1 MDFLGI
7 FSSALLLFLLLLIVL
22 NIYCIHA
29 YYKLCDKVNDMYFIM
44 NSIKKDIQQEKFQEQ
59 IKCIF
64 ETNKGKN
71 ENKEINILPNNFIY
85 YPTSPSSLIEVSDD
99 DGTTYSY
106 ESDVDESYNS
116 DNQQIKNVHMELDL
130 DNLDN
135 IHVMLLDEIANIEE
149 LNIENSFDNVKN
161 KNIETQQNNLLPVVQ
176 EDLSSSAL
184 QEDLSSSVLQ
194 EDLSSSVLKEDLSSS
209 ALQEDLSSSVLK
221 EDLSSSV
228 LQEDLLSPVVKEDL
242 LSPVVQI
249 ETLPLE
255 KVVQR
260 KRESRKNVGENK
272 EDYKKMNLTDLRK
285 YVIDNQM
292 NIDVSKMKKPEILKA
307 IELKSMEELK
317 TTEEVLLAN
326 EHKLEEEHKTMDELC
341 Q

>member
-59 IKCIF
+59 IKCMF
-64 ETNKGKN
+64 ETNKGNN

-99 DGTTYSY
+99 DRTTYSY
-106 ESDVDESYNS
+106 ESDIDESYNF

-135 IHVMLLDEIANIEE
+135 IRVMLLDEIANIEE
-149 LNIENSFDNVKN
+149 LNMENSFDNVKDE
-161 KNIETQQNNLLPVVQ
+161 NIETQKNNLSSVVQENLLPVVQ
-176 EDLSSSAL
+176 ENLL
-184 QEDLSSSVLQ
+184 PVVQENLLPIVQ
-194 EDLSSSVLKEDLSSS
+194 EN
-209 ALQEDLSSSVLK
+209 
-221 EDLSSSV
+221 
-228 LQEDLLSPVVKEDL
+228 LLPIVQDETLLVKDETLPVVKENL
-242 LSPVVQI
+242 FSTKGVQ
-249 ETLPLE
+249 
-255 KVVQR
+255 K
-260 KRESRKNVGENK
+260 KRESRKNMGENK

-285 YVIDNQM
+285 YVMDNQM

-307 IELKSMEELK
+307 IELKTTGELK
-317 TTEEVLLAN
+317 STEEVSLAN
-326 EHKLEEEHKTMDELC
+326 EPKSEEEYKTIDELC
-341 Q
+341 